1 MDRILITG
9 ATGNVGLEIIRA
21 LSEKSPKSE
30 IYAGVKD
37 PGKADERLLGDHVKK
52 VAFDF
57 TKRDSIA
64 QAFRTCDILF
74 LLRPPQISDV
84 KKYFAPLIDLA
95 SEQAVKHIV
104 FLSVQGV
111 EKSTIIP
118 HHKIEKLIVESGI
131 NYTFLR
137 PAYFMQNFLTTL
149 RKDLIRRDLIYL
161 PAGDARFTLI
171 DLYDVGRVGAE
182 VLLNSE
188 SHMNQAYDL
197 TNDEQLT
204 FEEMAKQLSEVLGRN
219 IRFKSPDLLSFYL
232 KKKKNGMEYGMI
244 MVMIMLHFLPRFQK
258 TPETTNSVNN
268 LTGFV
273 PASFREFILKNEK
286 LLR

>member
-9 ATGNVGLEIIRA
+9 ATGNAGLEIIRA

-30 IYAGVKD
+30 IYAGVKN

-57 TKRDSIA
+57 TKRDSIT
-64 QAFRTCDILF
+64 QAFRSCDILF

-149 RKDLIRRDLIYL
+149 REDLIRRDLIYL

-204 FEEMAKQLSEVLGRN
+204 FEEIAKQLSEVLGRN

-232 KKKKNGMEYGMI
+232 KKKKDGMEYGMI
-244 MVMIMLHFLPRFQK
+244 VVMMMLHFLPRFQK
-258 TPETTNSVNN
+258 TPETTNSVKN
-268 LTGFV
+268 LTGFA
-273 PASFREFILKNEK
+273 PGSFRKFIVKNEK

>member
-161 PAGDARFTLI
+161 PAGEARFTLI

-244 MVMIMLHFLPRFQK
+244 MVMIMLHPVLFLFQIK
-258 TPETTNSVNN
+258 
-268 LTGFV
+268 
-273 PASFREFILKNEK
+273 RQ
-286 LLR
+286 